1 MAKKKQK
8 TKKSRIIEEEL
19 TRLFSPE
26 FLEKTARETGFIKR
40 DRKIN
45 SVLMF
50 WTLSVGFGVQL
61 QRTLASLRRLYEK
74 EGEIH
79 ISSSSFYDRFT
90 PELVE
95 FIHACVLHGLEDITQ
110 SPNRKLN
117 DKLAGFEDIVTQD
130 STIIRLH
137 EKLADKWPAARTR
150 KVAAGVKISLLI
162 SAIADGP
169 KKDSITWRAH
179 Q

>member
-61 QRTLASLRRLYEK
+61 QRTLASLRRLYEE

-95 FIHACVLHGLEDITQ
+95 FIHACVLHGLEDIT
-110 SPNRKLN
+110 
-117 DKLAGFEDIVTQD
+117 
-130 STIIRLH
+130 
-137 EKLADKWPAARTR
+137 
-150 KVAAGVKISLLI
+150 
-162 SAIADGP
+162 
-169 KKDSITWRAH
+169 
-179 Q
+179 